1 MHSRER
7 GQRPQAARAW
17 QRRHVVMAAALAVAS
32 TGCGGAR
39 PYRLMAKAARSETSV
54 VTQVEDQRLKSSM
67 RQALLRTDPGEVLAV
82 TPYAYMGHG
91 YLVGYVD
98 NAAQRQTLIDA
109 LQGIEGMR
117 ALDTDLPEKPPGG
130 STTTDNLE
138 TKASVKAALALDPSQ
153 VVSRIDIEVLNG
165 QVVLLGVVDSQQ
177 TIDSAVAHARSASG
191 VTGVTNF
198 LLSPEPEYEKLRPSL
213 R

>member
-1 MHSRER
+1 
-7 GQRPQAARAW
+7 
-17 QRRHVVMAAALAVAS
+17 
-32 TGCGGAR
+32 
-39 PYRLMAKAARSETSV
+39 MAKAARSETSV

-67 RQALLRTDPGEVLAV
+67 RQALLRNDPGEVLAV
-82 TPYAYMGHG
+82 TPYAYMGRG
-91 YLVGYVD
+91 YLVGFVD
-98 NAAQRQTLIDA
+98 NAAQRQALIDA
-109 LQGIEGMR
+109 MQGIEGMR
-117 ALDTDLPEKPPGG
+117 ALDTYLPDKPPGG
-130 STTTDNLE
+130 STTTNNLE